1 MLPEDTKARRAAAL
15 DETLRQTE
23 VDEHFAKQKLEDKP
37 QPYSDKLFEEAAIR
51 WLIETDQ
58 VRPSEPSGCFLI
70 YLSTGHS
77 LYRRLNTQPT
87 REWLKLQLGR
97 HEGWTFPAENE
108 HAKRSSRHSRSRWRL
123 SVNGWMMYVFLCSL
137 LAVSYL
143 VVITVAQTRLGWNQY
158 HLRCM
163 AGIEC
168 GRLFCCDRALDWRT
182 NARDLEVSPRPFRLR
197 SNEYF
202 PQQNS
207 TWSSTLQGL

>member
-87 REWLKLQLGR
+87 RE
-97 HEGWTFPAENE
+97 
-108 HAKRSSRHSRSRWRL
+108 
-123 SVNGWMMYVFLCSL
+123 
-137 LAVSYL
+137 
-143 VVITVAQTRLGWNQY
+143 
-158 HLRCM
+158 
-163 AGIEC
+163 
-168 GRLFCCDRALDWRT
+168 
-182 NARDLEVSPRPFRLR
+182 
-197 SNEYF
+197 
-202 PQQNS
+202 
-207 TWSSTLQGL
+207 